1 VKAPPSPTAMEEGQG
16 EGARPEREVRPA
28 GAGRVQ
34 PFSAAFRGQYLWT
47 TLTALAAVLVG
58 SIDTYIVSTAMPRVL
73 GELGQPEFY
82 AWVTA
87 AFVLMQVVGLS
98 LGGAWKDRAGFR
110 LPFAIAVAVFG
121 VGSMACAGAPSMG
134 VLVLSRAFQGLGGGG
149 MTAVAFAAA
158 AAYPESLRLRMFSL
172 ISTIWGVVAVGA
184 PLLGGLLTDTL
195 GWRWIFLVN
204 APLCV
209 VVILIGWRG
218 FAGSAS
224 PSERRPLP
232 IVRAAL
238 LAAAVGGITAAPSV
252 KWPLAL
258 APLALGVASAWL
270 FNREEQRAAV
280 RVIPKGTWFGRGAV
294 GSTMHA
300 TIFYTAAYAGAGVF
314 LPLYL
319 VEVRGESATLAGVVL
334 TTGGVAWT
342 LGSIIASSLSRGAWP
357 MRLVILGALMIA
369 GSGLYIAVQ
378 AAVGGLPLLLV
389 YIAWGIVGV
398 GIGIAMMHLMNW
410 AIVFSPADQAG
421 SVSGAVQI
429 VRYVGAAGGGA
440 LMGALLNAI
449 GADPAHLRLS
459 IVAIFLLVF
468 LLGLW
473 PATLGRPHINERPAH
488 EPSMAVV
495 PVEA

>member
-1 VKAPPSPTAMEEGQG
+1 
-16 EGARPEREVRPA
+16 
-28 GAGRVQ
+28 
-34 PFSAAFRGQYLWT
+34 
-47 TLTALAAVLVG
+47 
-58 SIDTYIVSTAMPRVL
+58 
-73 GELGQPEFY
+73 
-82 AWVTA
+82 
-87 AFVLMQVVGLS
+87 
-98 LGGAWKDRAGFR
+98 
-110 LPFAIAVAVFG
+110 
-121 VGSMACAGAPSMG
+121 
-134 VLVLSRAFQGLGGGG
+134 
-149 MTAVAFAAA
+149 
-158 AAYPESLRLRMFSL
+158 
-172 ISTIWGVVAVGA
+172 
-184 PLLGGLLTDTL
+184 
-195 GWRWIFLVN
+195 
-204 APLCV
+204 
-209 VVILIGWRG
+209 
-218 FAGSAS
+218 
-224 PSERRPLP
+224 
-232 IVRAAL
+232 
-238 LAAAVGGITAAPSV
+238 
-252 KWPLAL
+252 
-258 APLALGVASAWL
+258 
-270 FNREEQRAAV
+270 
-280 RVIPKGTWFGRGAV
+280 
-294 GSTMHA
+294 
-300 TIFYTAAYAGAGVF
+300 VF

-389 YIAWGIVGV
+389 YVAWGIVGV